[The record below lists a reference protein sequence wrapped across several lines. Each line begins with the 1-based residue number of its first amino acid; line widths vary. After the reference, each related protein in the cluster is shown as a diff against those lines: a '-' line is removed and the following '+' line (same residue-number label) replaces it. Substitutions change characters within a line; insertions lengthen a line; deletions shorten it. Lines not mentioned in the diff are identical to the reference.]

1 MKFSNIRKRLTLK
14 SAKQRQNWSFR
25 KTTIGLCSVLL
36 STTLLWGITN
46 IQHNS
51 VVVRAENTAN
61 SEQSL
66 FTSQQ
71 NISGA
76 QGITSYV
83 GISSADGSSFTLND
97 GSAIS
102 ITYPTLDATSSR
114 TDYLPLSD
122 ITLSP
127 YGTKNF
133 TFYIYSKQDYGRTLS
148 QLNYNITQGTN
159 TVIVASY
166 SSKLGNGINYNNF
179 KVYQAPELTEVAK
192 KGLNLE
198 PGASLPDPSTVLA
211 NYNTVKKG
219 AMKIEWGELDTQTTG
234 QKTAKLNITYNGS
247 GAWGM
252 RGEGG
257 ATYTRTLDVPVAI
270 YSVKD
275 PVKTPVPKAYQT
287 DLTTE
292 YKEKIIAAIKEANP
306 NAQDVTVDSK
316 GNATVSFPGE
326 TKAEVTSDRTIK
338 DVDKSEL
345 DAAIKDGTTTKTQVV
360 YINADSSKKT
370 AYDQALTD
378 GKSLYDSDTASQ
390 DEIDSQ
396 VSQIKVAKEALNG
409 KETNKTGLEEAI
421 KKAEEEKGK
430 ESYGN
435 ASNAAKS
442 ALDLAIQKAKD
453 VLNDENAS
461 QEDVDK
467 AISDLNDAISGL
479 SNSQAKDVQAPTKT
493 PVPEAYRDNLNDEY
507 KNRIVE
513 AVKEANENAD
523 LVVVDNLGNVVITF
537 KDGSIAKLS
546 KDETVKDVDK
556 TALNSALSEYS
567 DTIRTPEYY
576 NASQDAKDNYDK
588 TKADGQEASASTT
601 ASQEMVD
608 TATTAIT
615 NAKKALDG
623 KVTDKQQL
631 QDLYAKGNSTK
642 ESQVYTNGSTAG
654 QNALKE
660 ALATAQQVIDNDQ
673 ATQEEVNVAVKQLQ
687 DALDLLAK
695 SQAFFAN
702 NPEKVAIP
710 KAYYQKQLTRN
721 LKSKVENE
729 IRQANPDVVDTVT
742 VNDPGAANVVFKDG
756 SKKYFENTVTTKEVD
771 TSRLKQ
777 LTDEQE
783 SIHKTGLYI
792 NASEGA
798 QSRYDSTIGDGL
810 DGLENPTLTQDQ
822 VDTLADAIENAK
834 SMLDGYETN
843 KQALK
848 ELLDEA
854 PSYKLTEPYTTASDE
869 ARQAYDQAINAG
881 SGVYNEDTFTQK
893 EVDTMV
899 QIIEKA
905 KRDLQE
911 SSDEAASKINLSI
924 NKTPVGD
931 KESLTE
937 GEKDKVKAEVQK
949 VNTDPDILEIT
960 TNNDGS
966 VNVKFKDGSS
976 VPIDSRYTIKE
987 TDKTALKN
995 AIDLE
1000 DYVKTQQTVNYNGQD
1015 IKIYESATAVARKEY
1030 DDAIEAGKVVY
1041 TNDKATQ
1048 DEIDAATKRINDAV
1062 KGLVSAA
1069 TNAQVNFNYG
1079 FGLTPVINL
1088 DNVSDSEKTIIKS
1101 KIAEGNKG
1109 DDGQTLVDI
1118 DATTIDAEGSAVVAM
1133 KDGSKVHVDK
1143 KFTVRAVNKSVLQK
1157 DIEIANDLK
1166 GNKTEYDKATD
1177 AARANFE
1184 EKLTNANAAND
1195 NPTSQED
1202 VDKAASELEQA
1213 MSDLIKSIK
1222 AASSKVKQPT
1232 TQIAVG
1238 RDRELY
1244 TKEEDNEKG
1253 KIEAA
1258 VREVNPNAS
1267 SVESDVYGN
1276 VTVHLSD
1283 GTTVV
1288 IDKSKTTKDT
1298 TKDALKDAIAN
1309 AKNEEENGNI
1319 YKNAST
1325 QSKQD
1330 FDTALT
1336 KAQEVFDSTKS
1347 SQKEIDD
1354 ATNSLKTAFETM
1366 ADSVKTAQS
1375 KVNKDVE
1382 RTPVGNKTNITEKE
1396 SLSIHDKVLAKNP
1409 NTTVTVDNEGN
1420 ATVEFSDG
1428 SKGFVSNDYTTTN
1441 VDKSQLQAS
1450 FDQATGI
1457 KDTDTVNNA
1466 STNAKEKFNEAYNQ
1480 AKETLAKATA
1490 TQDDVN
1496 NTKSA
1501 LDEAMQNLSNSLA
1514 SAIIAPERV
1523 AVPKGIQGNITEE
1536 SGYVAKIQDAIK
1548 VANEGKIE
1556 QVAVASDGSAII
1568 TFTDG
1573 SIAKLTSGPT
1583 IKDVDKSALVNAV
1596 NEAPSVKGTA
1606 KYYNADAALQT
1617 AYTDQITVGQTMLDR
1632 DSDSQEAINEQ
1643 VSNIQ
1648 TAKNNLNGIDTNKE
1662 QLRILYGTV
1671 DSVKAGSTYA
1681 NASAKAK
1688 TDLDSAANRAKAVLD
1703 NDSSTQKEVD
1713 DAYAALDEAI
1723 KALSDSQ
1730 ATKMGAVT
1738 PVEVPKSIQSNLT
1751 DDFKSEIRDA
1761 VKSAD
1766 ENVDIVK
1773 VDNEGNVT
1781 VIMKDGSTTSLD
1793 KSKTVTDVDK
1803 SALRPLVEEA
1813 DTVKASAKY
1822 YNADDE
1828 LKDAYDTAI
1837 SHGND
1842 ILTSDS
1848 ATKEDVAQAVTDITK
1863 AKNALD
1869 GAETNKDGLRA
1880 TYTNATELKDG
1891 DSYKLGTAAAKEAFD
1906 KAYSDADSIL
1916 KKDNATQKEVND
1928 ANDALQKAMAGF
1940 GDSEASKII
1949 MPEKTVVPE
1958 YYQDNLEDSTNP
1970 YAQKII
1976 DAIKAKNPKA
1986 TDDITFSGDEAV
1998 VKFEDG
2004 SQIGVKKINLIS
2016 NVSFDT
2022 LKPLVDEANDVMES
2036 VKYKN
2041 ADRELQTAY
2050 ITTVNKGSKALGDT
2064 KIDQSSVDTLVTEI
2078 SNAKNA
2084 LNGQETDKSELE
2096 ALVKE
2101 APEVKEAN
2109 KNASTKAKEAYDEA
2123 IQAGQDV
2130 LDNSDATQSEV
2141 NEAKEKIEEAKR
2153 NLANEIKTL
2162 AEKLNV
2168 EVTKTE
2174 VGDKK
2179 NITESEKSE
2188 ITKNV
2193 TDAVQAKNPNDKFE
2207 VSVDNQGNATVTFED
2222 GSVGQITND
2231 KTTKAVD
2238 KTGLQSDVNKQ
2249 AAVHK
2254 TSKYYNASE
2263 ETKQAYDEAIQA
2275 GQVVLDNE
2283 KATKQAVTDAR
2294 SEIQKALDALDGEET
2309 NFDKLIAAIAKAEE
2323 AKTSEKY
2330 VYESDANK
2338 EAFDEMLDKAKAE
2351 MGQTNVSQKTV
2362 DQITDELI
2370 KAINSLTGVKP
2381 APVEPEVVPT
2391 KSEVNK
2397 SELQSQLDKGKE
2409 VQNSPQ
2415 YQSAT
2420 SESKAKLETA
2430 LDNGQKIYDDKAS
2443 TQEQVNEASQSIE
2456 TALANLTS
2464 TVEKPVSTPQTPTKS
2479 VVITKADSRLNKAKS
2494 NTLPKQAKLPQTG
2507 ETTKANTW
2515 LGFGVIGLL
2524 LAVLGIKKK
2533 KEDE

>member
-14 SAKQRQNWSFR
+14 STKQRQNWSFR

-71 NISGA
+71 NISDA
-76 QGITSYV
+76 QMAVSYV
-83 GISSADGSSFTLND
+83 GISSADGSTLNLND
-97 GSAIS
+97 GSAIT
-102 ITYPTLDATSSR
+102 ITYSTLDGTS
-114 TDYLPLSD
+114 TKTENLPISG

-127 YGTKNF
+127 YGSKNF
-133 TFYIYSKQDYGRTLS
+133 TYYMYSKQDPGRILLD
-148 QLNYNITQGTN
+148 LNYNITQGTN

-166 SSKLGNGINYNNF
+166 SSKLGNGVNYNNF
-179 KVYQAPELTEVAK
+179 KVYQAPELTEAAK
-192 KGLNLE
+192 NGISIK
-198 PGASLPDPSTVLA
+198 PGESLPDPSTVLA

-219 AMKIEWGELDTQTTG
+219 AMKIGWETTDTETPGE
-234 QKTAKLNITYNGS
+234 KTAHLVVTYNGS
-247 GAWGM
+247 GSWDM

-257 ATYTRTLDVPVAI
+257 ATYNRTLDVPL
-270 YSVKD
+270 SVNAAKD
-275 PVKTPVPKAYQT
+275 PAKTAVPKAYQGNLN
-287 DLTTE
+287 DD
-292 YKEKIIAAIKEANP
+292 YKEKIKKAVEIANP
-306 NAQDVTVDSK
+306 DATNISVDDK
-316 GNATVSFPGE
+316 GNVTLTSGGSTIQISSDKTV
-326 TKAEVTSDRTIK
+326 K
-338 DVDKSEL
+338 DVDKSAL
-345 DAAIKDGTTTKTQVV
+345 DAAIKEGDSTKADIV
-360 YINADSSKKT
+360 YRNADKQKKSD
-370 AYDQALTD
+370 YEQALD
-378 GKSLYDSDTASQ
+378 EGKKLLDSDTASQ
-390 DEIDSQ
+390 EEIDAQ
-396 VSQIKVAKEALNG
+396 VAKIKAAKDALDG
-409 KETNKTGLEEAI
+409 KETNKSDLEAAI
-421 KKAEEEKGK
+421 KKAEDEKGK
-430 ESYGN
+430 DDYGN
-435 ASNAAKS
+435 ASNDAKS
-442 ALDLAIQKAKD
+442 ALDLAIQKAKE

-467 AISDLNDAISGL
+467 AISDLNDAIAGL
-479 SNSQAKDVQAPTKT
+479 TNSQAKNIQNPDKT
-493 PVPEAYRDNLNDEY
+493 PVPEAYQGNLNDEY
-507 KNRIVE
+507 KGKVTN
-513 AVKEANENAD
+513 AVKQANENAD
-523 LVVVDNLGNVVITF
+523 LVVPDNEGNVKVTF
-537 KDGSIAKLS
+537 KDGSTASLTKEQTT
-546 KDETVKDVDK
+546 KEVDK
-556 TALNSALSEYS
+556 VALQAAISEYS
-567 DTIRTPEYY
+567 DSIRTPEYY

-588 TKADGQEASASTT
+588 AKADGQEISTSTT

-608 TATTAIT
+608 TATIAIT

-623 KVTDKQQL
+623 KVTDKQKL

-660 ALATAQQVIDNDQ
+660 ALATAQQVIDNEQ
-673 ATQEEVNVAVKQLQ
+673 ATQEEVNAAVKQLQ

-702 NPEKVAIP
+702 NPEKVAVP

-798 QSRYDSTIGDGL
+798 QSRYDGTIGDGL

-976 VPIDSRYTIKE
+976 VPIDSRYTIKD

-1041 TNDKATQ
+1041 ANDKATQ

-1079 FGLTPVINL
+1079 FGLTPVIDLN
-1088 DNVSDSEKTIIKS
+1088 NVSDSEKTIIKS

-1133 KDGSKVHVDK
+1133 KDGSKVYVDK
-1143 KFTVRAVNKSVLQK
+1143 KFTVRAVDKSVLQQ
-1157 DIEIANDLK
+1157 DINHANDLK
-1166 GNKTEYDKATD
+1166 GNETEYAKATD
-1177 AARANFE
+1177 AARSAFE
-1184 EKLTNANAAND
+1184 EKLANANTAND

-1222 AASSKVKQPT
+1222 SASSKVKQPT

-1244 TKEEDNEKG
+1244 TKEDDNEKG

-1258 VREVNPNAS
+1258 VREVNPNAA
-1267 SVESDVYGN
+1267 SVESDGYGN

-1309 AKNEEENGNI
+1309 AKNEKENGNI

-1325 QSKQD
+1325 QSKQN

-1354 ATNSLKTAFETM
+1354 ATNALKTTFEAM
-1366 ADSVKTAQS
+1366 ADSVKIAQS

-1382 RTPVGNKTNITEKE
+1382 RTPVGDKTNVTEKE
-1396 SLSIHDKVLAKNP
+1396 SSSIHEKVLAKNP
-1409 NTTVTVDNEGN
+1409 NTTVTVDNQGN
-1420 ATVEFSDG
+1420 ASVEFEDG

-1490 TQDDVN
+1490 NEEEVEDAKSNLDAAM
-1496 NTKSA
+1496 SA
-1501 LDEAMQNLSNSLA
+1501 LANSLA
-1514 SAIIAPERV
+1514 SAIVAPEKV
-1523 AVPKGIQGNITEE
+1523 AVPKSIQGNITEE
-1536 SGYVAKIQDAIK
+1536 SGYVAKIKTAIRT
-1548 VANEGKIE
+1548 ANDGKIAE
-1556 QVAVASDGSAII
+1556 DGISVASDGSATV

-1573 SIAKLTSGPT
+1573 SIANLTASQT
-1583 IKDVDKSALVNAV
+1583 VKDVDKSALQTAV
-1596 NEAPSVKGTA
+1596 NDAQGVKATA
-1606 KYYNADAALQT
+1606 KYYNADEPLQT
-1617 AYTDQITVGQTMLDR
+1617 AYTNQITAGQEMLDR
-1632 DSDSQEAINEQ
+1632 DSDSQDAIDDQ
-1643 VSNIQ
+1643 VTKIQ
-1648 TAKNNLNGIDTNKE
+1648 TAKDKLNGEITDKE
-1662 QLRILYGTV
+1662 NLRTLYGTV
-1671 DSVKAGSTYA
+1671 DEVKAGDNYA
-1681 NASAKAK
+1681 KASAKAK
-1688 TDLDSAANRAKAVLD
+1688 TNLDSAINKAKAVLD
-1703 NDSSTQKEVD
+1703 NDSSTQKAVD
-1713 DAYAALDEAI
+1713 EAYDTLDAAI
-1723 KALSDSQ
+1723 KALADSQ
-1730 ATKMGAVT
+1730 AGKLGDVEA
-1738 PVEVPKSIQSNLT
+1738 VEVPKSVQGNLT
-1751 DDFKSEIRDA
+1751 DDFKDQIKAA
-1761 VKSAD
+1761 VKAAD
-1766 ENVDIVK
+1766 ENVDRVN
-1773 VDNEGNVT
+1773 VDNEGNATVT
-1781 VIMKDGSTTSLD
+1781 MKDGSTTTLE
-1793 KSKTVTDVDK
+1793 KTKTVKDVDK

-1863 AKNALD
+1863 AKAALD
-1869 GAETNKDGLRA
+1869 GSETNKDGLRA
-1880 TYTNATELKDG
+1880 TYANATDLKETDG
-1891 DSYKLGTAAAKEAFD
+1891 YNLGTKAAKEAFD
-1906 KAYSDADSIL
+1906 KAYSDANDVL
-1916 KKDNATQKEVND
+1916 QKENATQKEVND

-1940 GDSEASKII
+1940 GDSEASKIEL
-1949 MPEKTVVPE
+1949 PDKTVVPKF
-1958 YYQDNLEDSTNP
+1958 YQDNLNDENP
-1970 YAQKII
+1970 YAVKIKE
-1976 DAIKAKNPKA
+1976 AIKAKNEKA
-1986 TDDITFSGDEAV
+1986 TDISFEADHAV
-1998 VKFEDG
+1998 INFEDG
-2004 SQIGVKKINLIS
+2004 SKINVKKINLIS
-2016 NVSFDT
+2016 DVSFDA
-2022 LKPLVDEANDVMES
+2022 LKPLVDEVNDVMES

-2050 ITTVNKGSKALGDT
+2050 ITAVNKGSKALGDT

-2153 NLANEIKTL
+2153 NLADEIKTL

-2174 VGDKK
+2174 VGDKE

-2231 KTTKAVD
+2231 KTTKSVD

-2275 GQVVLDNE
+2275 GQAVLDNE
-2283 KATKQAVTDAR
+2283 KATKQEVTNAR

-2330 VYESDANK
+2330 IYESDSNK

-2351 MGQTNVSQKTV
+2351 NGQTNVSQKTV

-2370 KAINSLTGVKP
+2370 KAINSLNGVKP
-2381 APVEPEVVPT
+2381 APAEPEVVPA

-2420 SESKAKLETA
+2420 SESKTKLETA

-2443 TQEQVNEASQSIE
+2443 TQEQVNEASQSIA

-2479 VVITKADSRLNKAKS
+2479 VVITKADSKVNKAKS

-2515 LGFGVIGLL
+2515 LGFGFIGLL

-2533 KEDE
+2533 KEDDE

>member
-1 MKFSNIRKRLTLK
+1 
-14 SAKQRQNWSFR
+14 
-25 KTTIGLCSVLL
+25 
-36 STTLLWGITN
+36 
-46 IQHNS
+46 
-51 VVVRAENTAN
+51 
-61 SEQSL
+61 
-66 FTSQQ
+66 
-71 NISGA
+71 
-76 QGITSYV
+76 
-83 GISSADGSSFTLND
+83 
-97 GSAIS
+97 
-102 ITYPTLDATSSR
+102 
-114 TDYLPLSD
+114 
-122 ITLSP
+122 
-127 YGTKNF
+127 
-133 TFYIYSKQDYGRTLS
+133 
-148 QLNYNITQGTN
+148 
-159 TVIVASY
+159 
-166 SSKLGNGINYNNF
+166 
-179 KVYQAPELTEVAK
+179 
-192 KGLNLE
+192 
-198 PGASLPDPSTVLA
+198 
-211 NYNTVKKG
+211 
-219 AMKIEWGELDTQTTG
+219 
-234 QKTAKLNITYNGS
+234 
-247 GAWGM
+247 
-252 RGEGG
+252 
-257 ATYTRTLDVPVAI
+257 
-270 YSVKD
+270 
-275 PVKTPVPKAYQT
+275 
-287 DLTTE
+287 
-292 YKEKIIAAIKEANP
+292 
-306 NAQDVTVDSK
+306 
-316 GNATVSFPGE
+316 
-326 TKAEVTSDRTIK
+326 
-338 DVDKSEL
+338 
-345 DAAIKDGTTTKTQVV
+345 
-360 YINADSSKKT
+360 
-370 AYDQALTD
+370 
-378 GKSLYDSDTASQ
+378 
-390 DEIDSQ
+390 
-396 VSQIKVAKEALNG
+396 
-409 KETNKTGLEEAI
+409 
-421 KKAEEEKGK
+421 
-430 ESYGN
+430 
-435 ASNAAKS
+435 
-442 ALDLAIQKAKD
+442 
-453 VLNDENAS
+453 
-461 QEDVDK
+461 
-467 AISDLNDAISGL
+467 
-479 SNSQAKDVQAPTKT
+479 
-493 PVPEAYRDNLNDEY
+493 
-507 KNRIVE
+507 
-513 AVKEANENAD
+513 
-523 LVVVDNLGNVVITF
+523 
-537 KDGSIAKLS
+537 
-546 KDETVKDVDK
+546 
-556 TALNSALSEYS
+556 
-567 DTIRTPEYY
+567 
-576 NASQDAKDNYDK
+576 
-588 TKADGQEASASTT
+588 
-601 ASQEMVD
+601 
-608 TATTAIT
+608 
-615 NAKKALDG
+615 
-623 KVTDKQQL
+623 
-631 QDLYAKGNSTK
+631 
-642 ESQVYTNGSTAG
+642 
-654 QNALKE
+654 
-660 ALATAQQVIDNDQ
+660 
-673 ATQEEVNVAVKQLQ
+673 
-687 DALDLLAK
+687 
-695 SQAFFAN
+695 
-702 NPEKVAIP
+702 
-710 KAYYQKQLTRN
+710 
-721 LKSKVENE
+721 
-729 IRQANPDVVDTVT
+729 
-742 VNDPGAANVVFKDG
+742 
-756 SKKYFENTVTTKEVD
+756 
-771 TSRLKQ
+771 
-777 LTDEQE
+777 
-783 SIHKTGLYI
+783 
-792 NASEGA
+792 
-798 QSRYDSTIGDGL
+798 
-810 DGLENPTLTQDQ
+810 
-822 VDTLADAIENAK
+822 
-834 SMLDGYETN
+834 
-843 KQALK
+843 
-848 ELLDEA
+848 
-854 PSYKLTEPYTTASDE
+854 
-869 ARQAYDQAINAG
+869 
-881 SGVYNEDTFTQK
+881 
-893 EVDTMV
+893 MV

-1396 SLSIHDKVLAKNP
+1396 RLSIHDKVLAKNP

-1573 SIAKLTSGPT
+1573 SIAKLTSGQTIKDVDKSALVNAVNEAPSVKGTAKYYNADAALQTAYTDQITVGQTMLDRDSDSQEAINEQVSNIQTAKLTSGQT

-2174 VGDKK
+2174 VGDKENITESEK
-2179 NITESEKSE
+2179 SEITKNVTDAVQAKNPNDKFEVSVDNQGNATVTFEDGSVGQITNDKTTKAVDKTGLQSDVNKQAAVHKTSKYYNASEETKQAYDEAIQAGQVVLDNEKATKQAVIDARSEIQKALDALDGEETDKSELEALVKEAPEVKEANKNASTKAKEAYDEAIQAGQDVLDNSDATQSEVNEAKEKIEEAKRNLANEIKTLAEKLNVEVTKTEVGDKENITESEKSE